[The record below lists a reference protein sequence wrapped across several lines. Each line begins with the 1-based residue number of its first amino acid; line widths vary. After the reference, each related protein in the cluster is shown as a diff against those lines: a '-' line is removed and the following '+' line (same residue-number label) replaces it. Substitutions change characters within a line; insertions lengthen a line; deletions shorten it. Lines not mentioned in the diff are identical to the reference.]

1 MEKVKEEGKLNSLEV
16 SHESNVNCNSSN
28 AWGQIEITLINK
40 TDPSLR
46 ERITLPQDG
55 AVTRQTSSQDIEK
68 DNYWDTKTI
77 RVDVIRAYGCFCWAV
92 YTATDYQGTWRILQ
106 PGCQIVWS
114 KWLNF
119 ASLKN
124 IDCKNAKSQ
133 NESPY

>member
-1 MEKVKEEGKLNSLEV
+1 MNSLEI
-16 SHESNVNCNSSN
+16 SQETNVNCNSSD
-28 AWGQIEITLINK
+28 AWAQIEITLINK
-40 TDPSLR
+40 TDPSFR

-55 AVTRQTSSQDIEK
+55 AVTSQTYSQDIQK
-68 DNYWDTKTI
+68 DKYWDTKTM
-77 RVDVIRAYGCFCWAV
+77 RVYMIRAYGCFCWAV

-119 ASLKN
+119 ASLKS
-124 IDCKNAKSQ
+124 IDCQNAKNQ